1 MVEYSK
7 INCKLTNVQL
17 NKFKKAVKSNERATL
32 RLGIKNFNKDETPDE
47 LLLTTRQNTKL
58 RNAINNNSA
67 IDIKLSKAQ
76 IKKLIQS
83 GGFLGKLLS
92 KLAGPLMKVAMP
104 LAKNVLAPLGLTAA
118 ISAIDGSIQKK
129 THGSGVKLI
138 IEEEDIQDIIKIIK
152 ELENS
157 DILLKGVSKT
167 IENEIEEER
176 GGFLS
181 MLLGTLGASLLGNFL
196 TGKGIMR
203 AGDGIVRAGEG
214 SKKKNLNSL
223 LLFHPLTSIEICEY
237 YSNEPRFNGVYSR
250 DNLPKIT
257 KKGAYV
263 INLDEYENTG
273 TQWIALFIK
282 TNEVIYFDSFGI
294 EYIPK
299 EINKFI
305 RSKELRAKALGSA
318 VGNNK
323 KIKANIFRIQ
333 TYDSIMCG
341 YFCIEFINYMLK
353 GKTLLDYTN
362 LFSPNDFKKND
373 RVIKRIFKNE

>member
-7 INCKLTNVQL
+7 INCKLTSVQL
-17 NKFKKAVKSNERATL
+17 NKLKKPVKSNEGATL
-32 RLGIKNFNKDETPDE
+32 RLGIKNFNKGKPPLE
-47 LLLTTRQNTKL
+47 LLLTTRKNTKL
-58 RNAINNNSA
+58 RNAINNNLA
-67 IDIKLSKAQ
+67 THIKLSKAQ

-92 KLAGPLMKVAMP
+92 KLAGPLMKVALP

-118 ISAIDGSIQKK
+118 MSAIDGSIQKK
-129 THGSGVKLI
+129 IYSSGVKLI
-138 IEEEDIQDIIKIIK
+138 IEEEDMKDIMKII
-152 ELENS
+152 EALENS
-157 DILLKGVSKT
+157 GILLKGVSKT
-167 IENEIEEER
+167 IENETKEQR

-181 MLLGTLGASLLGNFL
+181 MLLGTLGARLLSNLL
-196 TGKGIMR
+196 TGGKGIMR
-203 AGDGIVRAGEG
+203 ASDGIVRAGSG
-214 SKKKNLNSL
+214 SKKNNLNSL
-223 LLFHPLTSIEICEY
+223 LPFHALTNIEINEY
-237 YSNEPRFNGVYSR
+237 YKNEPRFNGVYSR
-250 DNLPKIT
+250 NNLPKTI

-273 TQWIALFIK
+273 THWVSLFVKPKYTIGPSSLER
-282 TNEVIYFDSFGI
+282 TIYFDSFGVAH
-294 EYIPK
+294 IPK

-305 RSKELRAKALGSA
+305 
-318 VGNNK
+318 GNSD
-323 KIKANIFRIQ
+323 IKSNIFRIQ
-333 TYDSIMCG
+333 GYDSIMCG

>member
-17 NKFKKAVKSNERATL
+17 NKLKKVVKSNEGTTL
-32 RLGIKNFNKDETPDE
+32 RLGIKNFNKDETPHE
-47 LLLTTRQNTKL
+47 LLLTTRQNIKL
-58 RNAINNNSA
+58 HNAINNNSA

-92 KLAGPLMKVAMP
+92 KLAGPLLKVAMP

-118 ISAIDGSIQKK
+118 MSAIDGSIQKK
-129 THGSGVKLI
+129 IHGSGVKLI
-138 IEEEDIQDIIKIIK
+138 IEEEDMQ
-152 ELENS
+152 
-157 DILLKGVSKT
+157 
-167 IENEIEEER
+167 
-176 GGFLS
+176 
-181 MLLGTLGASLLGNFL
+181 
-196 TGKGIMR
+196 
-203 AGDGIVRAGEG
+203 VREV
-214 SKKKNLNSL
+214 KKKLNSL
-223 LLFHPLTSIEICEY
+223 LPFHPLTNIEISKY
-237 YSNEPRFNGVYSR
+237 YSNEPKFNGVYSR

-263 INLDEYENTG
+263 INLDEYENAG
-273 TQWIALFIK
+273 TRWIALFIK

-294 EYIPK
+294 EHIPK
-299 EINKFI
+299 EINIFI
-305 RSKELRAKALGSA
+305 RSKELGSG

-333 TYDSIMCG
+333 AFDSIMCG

-362 LFSPNDFKKND
+362 LFSPNDFKMND
-373 RVIKRIFKNE
+373 RVIKRIFKNEYGKYV